1 MPLRI
6 VTPQAGGGTGIGSK
20 AQIHE
25 RWRSPIGPI
34 TRLACGPDEAP
45 QPSHGRSGQGF
56 IVIPRTGDYG
66 NHYMPGYAPPVFP
79 AVELGEIVRSHDP
92 DKPPFRIAS
101 DQLFQ
106 RFHGVARAQ
115 VALDSGRPNPCTPR
129 HFPGRFQPRLQ
140 RRHIPG
146 ALFQRVA
153 GRNQPPD
160 LVQPEC
166 IEREQADPSMS
177 AMGRVER
184 TAKETGRFQ
193 DADCSVP
200 GASKGQRNHVPA
212 A

>member
-45 QPSHGRSGQGF
+45 QPSHGRSGQGLIF
-56 IVIPRTGDYG
+56 IPRTGDYG

-79 AVELGEIVRSHDP
+79 AVELGEIVGPHNP
-92 DKPPFRIAS
+92 YKPSFRIAP
-101 DQLFQ
+101 DKLFQ
-106 RFHGVARAQ
+106 RVDGVSRAQFALYGCRPNARA
-115 VALDSGRPNPCTPR
+115 PR
-129 HFPGRFQPRLQ
+129 HFPGRFQSRLQ
-140 RRHIPG
+140 RRHILG
-146 ALFQRVA
+146 AVFQWVA

-160 LVQPEC
+160 LVQPQR
-166 IEREQADPSMS
+166 IEREQADPPMS

-184 TAKETGRFQ
+184 TAEKACCLQG
-193 DADCSVP
+193 ADCPAP
-200 GASKGQRNHVPA
+200 GESKGQRSHVPTA
-212 A
+212 